1 MDWLVMMLFCLAAL
15 VIVYHHIGYP
25 LMLKLMTRELEHT
38 LPAFYH
44 RHYRITPLDHMLP
57 SINLIMPAHNEASTI
72 AEKIRNLAAL
82 DYPDY
87 KLKVTLVCDGCTDDT
102 AQLAREAHE
111 EQQCRHLQLTIIEKR
126 SNSGKVAILNEAISQ
141 SKSTVV
147 ALSDVSSLLSVDS
160 LLVVATQL
168 SMEHTGV
175 VCASYHF
182 YKSLSVGEQA
192 YWQYQRS
199 IKSRESRLG
208 ATLGVHGAFYAFRRD
223 LFNLIP
229 PDTINDDFTLPVQI
243 VMKGYQCLYDPRIIA
258 MELEQAGNQM
268 DFQRRK
274 RIAAGNVQ
282 QATRHL
288 GLLHP
293 RYGKIA
299 FNFFSGKFLRPF
311 MPLFLLMALLSSAW
325 LAQQYF
331 FFQIVLSGQLG
342 IYAITLFYLLF
353 RSQPSH
359 RQLRVLF
366 YLVSGHLAMGIG
378 LCQYLC
384 GQHRGQWKR
393 VSQQVQKNK

>member
-1 MDWLVMMLFCLAAL
+1 MDWLALILFCLAAL
-15 VIVYHHIGYP
+15 MIIYHHIGYP
-25 LMLKLMTRELEHT
+25 FMLRMVTRGLENT
-38 LPAFYH
+38 LPDFYH

-57 SINLIMPAHNEASTI
+57 SINLIMPAHNEADSI

-87 KLKVTLVCDGCTDDT
+87 KLKVTLVCDGCTDAT
-102 AQLAREAHE
+102 ARLAREAHNE
-111 EQQCRHLQLTIIEKR
+111 EQCRHLQLTIIEKAQ
-126 SNSGKVAILNEAISQ
+126 NSGKVVILNEAISQ
-141 SKSTVV
+141 SQSSVI

-160 LLVVATQL
+160 LLVVAAQL
-168 SMEHTGV
+168 SHEQTGV
-175 VCASYHF
+175 VCGSYHF
-182 YKSLSVGEQA
+182 YQSLSVGEQV

-199 IKSRESRLG
+199 IKTKESALG

-223 LFNLIP
+223 LFKLIP

-243 VMKGYQCLYDPRIIA
+243 VMKGYQCLYDPRITA
-258 MELEQAGNQM
+258 MELEQAGNEM

-299 FNFFSGKFLRPF
+299 LNFFSGKFLRPF
-311 MPLFLLMALLSSAW
+311 MPLFLLMVLLSSTW
-325 LAQQYF
+325 LAWQYT
-331 FFQIVLSGQLG
+331 FFQIVLFGQLG
-342 IYAITLFYLLF
+342 IYAITLFYLLR
-353 RSQPSH
+353 RSQPAH
-359 RQLRVLF
+359 RHLRVLF
-366 YLVSGHLAMGIG
+366 YLMSGHIAMGIG

-384 GQHRGQWKR
+384 GQRKGQWRR
-393 VSQQVQKNK
+393 VSQHAQENQ

>member
-1 MDWLVMMLFCLAAL
+1 MDWLVVMLFCLAAL

-25 LMLKLMTRELEHT
+25 LVLKLMTRELVNS

-87 KLKVTLVCDGCTDDT
+87 KLKVTLVCDGCTDAT
-102 AQLAREAHE
+102 AELARQAHA
-111 EQQCRHLQLTIIEKR
+111 EQQCRHLQLTIIEKPK
-126 SNSGKVAILNEAISQ
+126 NSGKVAVLNDAISQ
-141 SKSTVV
+141 SQSTVI

-168 SMEHTGV
+168 SQERTGV
-175 VCASYHF
+175 VCGSYHF
-182 YKSLSVGEQA
+182 YQSLSVGEQA

-199 IKSRESRLG
+199 IKSKESALG

-223 LFNLIP
+223 LFKLIP

-243 VMKGYQCLYDPRIIA
+243 IMKGYQCLYDPRIIA
-258 MELEQAGNQM
+258 MELEQAGNEM

-311 MPLFLLMALLSSAW
+311 MPLFLLIALLASAW
-325 LAQQYF
+325 LAQQYI
-331 FFQIVLSGQLG
+331 FFQLVVFGQLS
-342 IYAITLFYLLF
+342 IYATTLCYLLC

-359 RQLRVLF
+359 KQLRVLF

-384 GQHRGQWKR
+384 GQHKGRWQR
-393 VSQQVQKNK
+393 VNPPIRKNQ